1 MGFCESLGVFWDS
14 ELSTRWGLDSL
25 EPLRHPLGC
34 VKNTTKGSVG
44 AGTPTQNQFPVKVRY
59 CLYAR
64 KSTESEE
71 RQILS
76 IDSQVKEMLQIAERE
91 GLEIAEI
98 RRESHSAKATGQR
111 PVFNEIINDI
121 RLGKFSGILT
131 WAPDRLSRNAGD
143 LGKLVDLMDEK
154 LLIEIRTFGQRFSN
168 SPNEK
173 FLLMILDS
181 QAKLEND
188 NRGVNVRRGLRMRC
202 EMGLRPGVAP
212 TGYLNE
218 KRTDRKCHAIIDP
231 ERAPIIKKMFEKV
244 ANEKWSGRKLYHW
257 LKFEINFKSRG
268 NKNMALS
275 NIYIILQNPFY
286 YGVFEYPEKSG
297 NWYTGKH
304 EPIITKEVFDRV
316 QEQLKR
322 DHIVRSEIK
331 EFAFTKFIFCGS
343 CGSGVTA
350 EEKYKKLKDGT
361 TARYLYYGCT
371 RSKNLHCKNGYIREE
386 ELIDQLAKVMDKIDI
401 NEIGMRHKFEEE
413 VSRLMKLQKSFFADV
428 KKLKPEKNIDLR
440 SYAKYLL
447 REGSVLEKRE
457 LLSCIK
463 SKLIL
468 TQKVLT
474 IEKK

>member
-1 MGFCESLGVFWDS
+1 MNNQ
-14 ELSTRWGLDSL
+14 
-25 EPLRHPLGC
+25 LRGQ
-34 VKNTTKGSVG
+34 G
-44 AGTPTQNQFPVKVRY
+44 ASPAIAKEFPIKVRY

-91 GLEIAEI
+91 GLEIGEI

-121 RLGKFSGILT
+121 RLGKFGGILT

-154 LLIEIRTFGQRFSN
+154 LLLEIRTFGQRFTD

-173 FLLMILDS
+173 FLLMILGS

-188 NRGVNVRRGLRMRC
+188 NRGVNVKRGLRTRC

-218 KRTDRKCHAIIDP
+218 KHADRRCQATVDP
-231 ERAPIIKKMFEKV
+231 ERAPIVKKMFEKV
-244 ANEKWSGRKLYHW
+244 ANDKWSGRKIYHW
-257 LKFEINFKSRG
+257 LKFEINFKTKG
-268 NKNMALS
+268 NKNLSLS

-286 YGVFEYPEKSG
+286 YGTFEYPEKSG
-297 NWYTGKH
+297 RWYQGKH
-304 EPIITKEVFDRV
+304 EPLITKETYDKA

-331 EFAFTKFIFCGS
+331 EFAFTKVITCGS

-361 TARYLYYGCT
+361 TQRYLYYGCT
-371 RSKNLHCKNGYIREE
+371 RSRNLHCKNGYVREE
-386 ELIDQLAKVMDKIDI
+386 ELIDQLVKVMDQMDI

-413 VSRLMKLQKSFFADV
+413 VARLTKFQMSFFADV
-428 KKLKPEKNIDLR
+428 KKLKPDKTIDLR

-447 REGSVLEKRE
+447 REGSVIEKRE
-457 LLSCIK
+457 LLACIK
-463 SKLIL
+463 SRLVL

-474 IEKK
+474 LENK